1 MNARTLKILAIV
13 IGLAGLVA
21 LITGIGGFEYSFK
34 TGHWS
39 RFEDVNPTG
48 ARIVGAVLVGMAIF
62 LFRQKPGKPDGE

>member
-1 MNARTLKILAIV
+1 MNARTVKILAIV

-34 TGHWS
+34 TGRWS

-48 ARIVGAVLVGMAIF
+48 ARIVGAVLVGMAVL
-62 LFRQKPGKPDGE
+62 LFRLKPGKLDGE

>member
-1 MNARTLKILAIV
+1 MNARTLKILAIG

-48 ARIVGAVLVGMAIF
+48 ARIVGAVLVGMAVL
-62 LFRQKPGKPDGE
+62 LFRLKPGKLDGE